1 MNFNKTNT
9 FSLTGEYEAMFLQ
22 RLSRRRETNQ
32 RHMTNFKV
40 TETEEEEEE
49 EEFKALKWSRQ
60 SSDQNNAGM
69 FWTRI
74 SCPAESEQ
82 FCMNAQVKINP
93 VW

>member
-69 FWTRI
+69 F
-74 SCPAESEQ
+74 
-82 FCMNAQVKINP
+82 
-93 VW
+93 